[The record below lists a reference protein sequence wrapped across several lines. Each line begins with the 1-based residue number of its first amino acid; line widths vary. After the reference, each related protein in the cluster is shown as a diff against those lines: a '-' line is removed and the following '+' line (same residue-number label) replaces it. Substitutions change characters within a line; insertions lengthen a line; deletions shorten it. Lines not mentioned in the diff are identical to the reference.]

1 MQEYLITLIETT
13 TKTMLITAPSKNE
26 AVETALLFHL
36 GASDAE
42 GNARIKSLTT
52 HVVGSVLGEEAN
64 LSESSIHSY
73 AVDYGSRRFRHRRY

>member
-1 MQEYLITLIETT
+1 MQEYLITLKETI
-13 TKTMLITAPSKNE
+13 TKKMQIVAPSKNE

-52 HVVGSVLGEEAN
+52 HIAGTVLGEEAN
-64 LSESSIHSY
+64 LSEGSMHSY
-73 AVDYGSRRFRHRRY
+73 AVD

>member
-1 MQEYLITLIETT
+1 MQEYLITLKETT

-26 AVETALLFHL
+26 AVETSLLFHL
-36 GASDAE
+36 GASDSE

-64 LSESSIHSY
+64 LSEGSIHSY
-73 AVDYGSRRFRHRRY
+73 AVD